1 MSKLRRQSS
10 VKKQGRVR
18 FLELEAEKKVVEGKL
33 EIANELCKKLGLEVE
48 EMGFDV
54 KSSEEAY
61 GKIKELL
68 ERT

>member
-1 MSKLRRQSS
+1 M
-10 VKKQGRVR
+10 R